1 MIKAVQGQIRAAMA
15 ATGGVMLA
23 TGADWRLH
31 LAGAIVVFSASLWS
45 FVVHMAPFPKEQ
57 QAMKLSDFLASVSAI
72 LDHPSTFVPP
82 EVAPQAQAIRDT
94 IATAGANIEA
104 QAASAAVPYAEHEIS
119 TVLNHNHLGQYAPLA
134 VTFFDVFAHAWVAN
148 KGTASNGNQS

>member
-1 MIKAVQGQIRAAMA
+1 MIKVVQGQIRAAMA

-23 TGADWRLH
+23 SGTDWRLH
-31 LAGAIVVFSASLWS
+31 LAGAIVVFSGALWS
-45 FVVHMAPFPKEQ
+45 FVVHMAPLPKET
-57 QAMKLSDFLASVSAI
+57 QAMKLSDFLGAVSAI

-82 EVAPQAQAIRDT
+82 EVQPQAQAIRDT

-104 QAASAAVPYAEHEIS
+104 QAASAVIPTAEHSIS

-148 KGTASNGNQS
+148 KGSANGSQS